1 MKILQIEGLKK
12 CFGSHRVL
20 DGVSMCVPEH
30 CVYGFLGKNGAG
42 KTTTMKLILGLLKAD
57 EGEVRVLGEK
67 VEFGCAQTNRY
78 IGYLPDVPEFY
89 GYMNAAEYLTF
100 CGQVSGMERA
110 HVKSRIEE
118 VLHMVGLL
126 GVKKKIG
133 GYSRGMK
140 QRLGIAQ
147 AMLHEPRLL
156 VCDEPTS
163 ALDPVGRK
171 EILDILSQ
179 AREKTTVLFS
189 THVLSDVERIC
200 DRIAILN
207 DGKIVLEGNLEEIKE
222 TYGTRGV
229 SEVVHPTLEKVFME
243 AIQ

>member
-1 MKILQIEGLKK
+1 
-12 CFGSHRVL
+12 
-20 DGVSMCVPEH
+20 
-30 CVYGFLGKNGAG
+30 
-42 KTTTMKLILGLLKAD
+42 
-57 EGEVRVLGEK
+57 
-67 VEFGCAQTNRY
+67 
-78 IGYLPDVPEFY
+78 
-89 GYMNAAEYLTF
+89 
-100 CGQVSGMERA
+100 
-110 HVKSRIEE
+110 
-118 VLHMVGLL
+118 
-126 GVKKKIG
+126 
-133 GYSRGMK
+133 MK